1 MTSTQPRTA
10 STRWDDASSDSAFA
24 IDSTGLQS
32 TSSSGFRRRKPPGSI
47 THNACTNCKKA
58 RAKCDGNK
66 PACYRCTAR
75 QHSTSCRYEIHSK
88 AVKEQLLSEI
98 HRLREE
104 NHQLEHQNLHLGLSN
119 DSLEEILRS
128 LKDDQK
134 GQEILQLLKLGK
146 DHQYITAWL
155 SRPHCSLDLQ
165 GSHVSSASL
174 LPHDETVG
182 SNQQQSV
189 MDRQAQWSWADIN
202 NVYNVLFASEQP
214 TSSGPVYPA
223 VELPISLEPHRKPR
237 PLITPTPTVPS
248 RRYKGPLL
256 FGSVWFGAVSWY
268 GYSLYST
275 IATANDVA
283 PQDFDF
289 SHRFDSTAT
298 GFDQEVDSTEWLMGV
313 TKMRRRI
320 VEKAHGNVLEAAV
333 GTGRN
338 SDFYDLSRIK
348 SLTLLD
354 QSQEMLEVARAK
366 WKKAHGEDKQCRLL
380 PWSAVDPVPPS
391 PADSND
397 AGVEGYDTIIATL
410 SLCSV
415 IGPSLF
421 LRNLAGHLA
430 PQHSTRP
437 VTSNTSPGPTA
448 PPPARIYLL
457 EHGRSYYPWLN
468 KILDRTASAHASK
481 HGCWW
486 NRDIGKIAE
495 DSGLEI
501 INLQRRHFGTTWS
514 LELGLPERARGQD
527 RQQWLEE
534 NRRKMITMRA
544 EVERQRKEGE
554 EFVRKQE
561 EARQEEGALERWR
574 TEQREQMREK
584 D

>member
-1 MTSTQPRTA
+1 MTSRASQPWAA
-10 STRWDDASSDSAFA
+10 STTCAAASHAREDTNPDTAFA
-24 IDSTGLQS
+24 TDPAVFE
-32 TSSSGFRRRKPPGSI
+32 SSSSSVLRKRKPPGSI
-47 THNACTNCKKA
+47 TPNACTNCKKA
-58 RAKCDGNK
+58 RAK
-66 PACYRCTAR
+66 
-75 QHSTSCRYEIHSK
+75 
-88 AVKEQLLSEI
+88 AVKEKLMSEI
-98 HRLREE
+98 HRLRDQ
-104 NHQLEHQNLHLGLSN
+104 NQQLVQENLHLGKSN
-119 DSLEEILRS
+119 DSLEEILRT

-134 GQEILQLLKLGK
+134 GQEILHLLKLGK
-146 DHQYITAWL
+146 DHQYIAAWL
-155 SRPHCSLDLQ
+155 SQPHLSLDLD
-165 GSHVSSASL
+165 L
-174 LPHDETVG
+174 DLD
-182 SNQQQSV
+182 
-189 MDRQAQWSWADIN
+189 
-202 NVYNVLFASEQP
+202 L
-214 TSSGPVYPA
+214 
-223 VELPISLEPHRKPR
+223 
-237 PLITPTPTVPS
+237 
-248 RRYKGPLL
+248 KGPH
-256 FGSVWFGAVSWY
+256 
-268 GYSLYST
+268 
-275 IATANDVA
+275 IDVA

-289 SHRFDSTAT
+289 SHRFDTTAT

-338 SDFYDLSRIK
+338 SDFYDLGRIK

-366 WKKAHGEDKQCRLL
+366 WKKAHRGDQQCRLL
-380 PWSAVDPVPPS
+380 PWSALDAVPPP
-391 PADSND
+391 PADSNGQ
-397 AGVEGYDTIIATL
+397 GVEGYDTIIATL
-410 SLCSV
+410 SLCSI

-430 PQHSTRP
+430 PPHTTRP
-437 VTSNTSPGPTA
+437 VTSDTSPDPNTA
-448 PPPARIYLL
+448 PPARIYLL
-457 EHGRSYYPWLN
+457 EHGRSYYSWLN

-514 LELGLPERARGQD
+514 VELGLPERARGQD

-554 EFVRKQE
+554 EFMRKQE
-561 EARQEEGALERWR
+561 EAREEKGALERWR

-584 D
+584 DS